1 MVMLMVVVMV
11 MTGILQV
18 GHEITL
24 AGEPKKFQSLS
35 SFYNI
40 QFS

>member
-24 AGEPKKFQSLS
+24 DIEPKKSQTLS